1 MKKKELIKKI
11 EKVFDEELYEYL
23 KELEEKGNY
32 EKVLAG
38 LVRNTISNGLSKY
51 DIDSIIY
58 EYTQVVNENSGDL
71 NKEIENTI
79 FALLTAKE
87 RIIEE
92 IEG

>member
-1 MKKKELIKKI
+1 MKKKELVKKI

-23 KELEEKGNY
+23 KELEEKGGH

-38 LVRNTISNGLSKY
+38 LIRNAIFNGLSKY
-51 DIDSIIY
+51 DIDGIIF
-58 EYTQVVNENSGDL
+58 EYVQVVNENLGDL
-71 NKEIENTI
+71 SEDIEHTI

-92 IEG
+92 IKG